1 MKKKQS
7 EKKDRTYLLCGDL
20 QPLALFI
27 ASRDSQ
33 TKRLL
38 YFDEENQ
45 TNRALRYAKNQ
56 KSVFMDEQDENVI
69 LEPIVFEDGVLN
81 VPKTNPV
88 LQEFLS
94 CHPGNKI
101 NGGTLFYEYDAEKS
115 ANDSVERLFNEVD
128 ALIAARELDLNTML
142 AVGRVYLNG
151 DVDKMSSA
159 ELKRDILVFA
169 KNYPDD
175 FLDAIND
182 PDLSVSNIASRA
194 INEGYVT
201 FRAGKDLYYNLKD
214 NKKKIL
220 TVPFGTEAS
229 DALMTWLHSDEGV
242 KLYEYLQN
250 EFGEI

>member
-1 MKKKQS
+1 MKKL

-20 QPLALFI
+20 QPLSLFI

-33 TKRLL
+33 RKRLL

-45 TNRALRYAKNQ
+45 TNRALRYARNQ

-69 LEPIVFEDGVLN
+69 LEPIIFQDGVLS
-81 VPKTNPV
+81 VPKSNPV

-94 CHPGNKI
+94 YHPGNVT
-101 NGGTLFYEYDAEKS
+101 NSGAQFYEYDAEKS
-115 ANDSVERLFNEVD
+115 ASDSVDRLFNEVD

-169 KNYPDD
+169 KNYPND

-229 DALMTWLHSDEGV
+229 DALMTWLHSDDGV

>member
-1 MKKKQS
+1 MKKL

-20 QPLALFI
+20 QPLSLFI

-33 TKRLL
+33 RKRLL

-45 TNRALRYAKNQ
+45 TNRALRYARNQ

-69 LEPIVFEDGVLN
+69 LEPIIFQDGVLS
-81 VPKTNPV
+81 VLKSNPV

-94 CHPGNKI
+94 YHPGNVT
-101 NGGTLFYEYDAEKS
+101 NGGAQFYEYDAEKS
-115 ANDSVERLFNEVD
+115 ASDSVERLFNEVD

-169 KNYPDD
+169 KNYPND

-229 DALMTWLHSDEGV
+229 DALMTWLHSDDGV
-242 KLYEYLQN
+242 KLYEYLQS

>member
-1 MKKKQS
+1 MKKL

-20 QPLALFI
+20 QPLSLFI

-33 TKRLL
+33 RKRLL

-45 TNRALRYAKNQ
+45 TNRALRYARNQ

-69 LEPIVFEDGVLN
+69 LEPIIFQDGVLS
-81 VPKTNPV
+81 VPKSNPV

-94 CHPGNKI
+94 YHPGNVT
-101 NGGTLFYEYDAEKS
+101 NGGAQFYEYDAEKS
-115 ANDSVERLFNEVD
+115 ASDSVDRLFNEVD

-229 DALMTWLHSDEGV
+229 DALMTWLHSDDGV

>member
-1 MKKKQS
+1 MKKKQVD
-7 EKKDRTYLLCGDL
+7 KKDRTYLLSGDL

-33 TKRLL
+33 RKRLL

-45 TNRALRYAKNQ
+45 TNRALRYARNQ

-69 LEPIVFEDGVLN
+69 LEPIVFLDGVLD
-81 VPKTNPV
+81 VPKSNPI

-94 CHPGNKI
+94 YHPGNTT
-101 NGGTLFYEYDAEKS
+101 NGGSQFYEYDAEKS
-115 ANDSVERLFNEVD
+115 ASDSVDRLFNEVD

-229 DALMTWLHSDEGV
+229 DALMTWLHSDDGV

>member
-1 MKKKQS
+1 MKMKKL

-20 QPLALFI
+20 QPLSLFI

-33 TKRLL
+33 RKRLL

-45 TNRALRYAKNQ
+45 TNRALRYARNQ

-69 LEPIVFEDGVLN
+69 LEPIIFQDGVLS
-81 VPKTNPV
+81 VLKSNPV

-94 CHPGNKI
+94 YHPGNVT
-101 NGGTLFYEYDAEKS
+101 NGGAQFYEYDAEKS
-115 ANDSVERLFNEVD
+115 ASDSVERLFNEVD

-169 KNYPDD
+169 KNYPND

-229 DALMTWLHSDEGV
+229 DALMTWLHSDDGV
-242 KLYEYLQN
+242 KLYEYLQS